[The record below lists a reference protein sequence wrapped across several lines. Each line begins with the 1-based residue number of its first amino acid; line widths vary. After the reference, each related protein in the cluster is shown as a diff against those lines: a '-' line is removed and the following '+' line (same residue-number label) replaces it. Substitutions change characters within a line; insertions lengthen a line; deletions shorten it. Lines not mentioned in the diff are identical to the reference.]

1 MNYQSLAF
9 FTGLFGSLHCV
20 VMCGPLVMSVPFTGS
35 IWFSLLQKFIYQI
48 GRILTYSLL
57 GFVAGSVGSLFNI
70 LGLQQILSFVSGVL
84 LILIAIY
91 HFSGHKR
98 TPNKTYLKLIGPLAK
113 FLGRWMSKPYGGFV
127 AGSLHGFIPCGMVY
141 MAVAGSLNTG
151 SAFAG
156 SEFMLYFGLGTTP
169 LSDAYNIYSGCDAAV
184 SRTAG
189 TDSSAIFSCWYTSY
203 KPFNKPS
210 DSLCIS
216 SRIVN
221 HLGARLQLIL

>member
-91 HFSGHKR
+91 HFSGNKT

-141 MAVAGSLNTG
+141 MAVAGSLNAG

-169 LSDAYNIYSGCDAAV
+169 LLMLTTFIPVVVRRFRAPQVLIPALFLVAGILLISRSLNLQIPYV
-184 SRTAG
+184 SAPVLSTTEAPV
-189 TDSSAIFSCWYTSY
+189 C
-203 KPFNKPS
+203 N
-210 DSLCIS
+210 
-216 SRIVN
+216 
-221 HLGARLQLIL
+221 

>member
-169 LSDAYNIYSGCDAAV
+169 LLMLTTFIPVVMRRFRAPQVLIPALFLVAGILLISRSLNLQIPYV
-184 SRTAG
+184 SAPVLSTTEAPV
-189 TDSSAIFSCWYTSY
+189 C
-203 KPFNKPS
+203 N
-210 DSLCIS
+210 
-216 SRIVN
+216 
-221 HLGARLQLIL
+221 

>member
-91 HFSGHKR
+91 HFSGNKR

-169 LSDAYNIYSGCDAAV
+169 LLMLTTFIPVVVRRFRAPQVLIPALFLVAGILLITRSLNLQIPYV
-184 SRTAG
+184 SAPVLSTTEAPV
-189 TDSSAIFSCWYTSY
+189 C
-203 KPFNKPS
+203 N
-210 DSLCIS
+210 
-216 SRIVN
+216 
-221 HLGARLQLIL
+221 

>member
-91 HFSGHKR
+91 HFSGNKR

-141 MAVAGSLNTG
+141 MAVAASLNTG

-169 LSDAYNIYSGCDAAV
+169 LLMLTTFIPVVVRRFRAPQVLIPALFLVAGILLITRSLNLQIPYV
-184 SRTAG
+184 SAPVLSTTEAPV
-189 TDSSAIFSCWYTSY
+189 C
-203 KPFNKPS
+203 N
-210 DSLCIS
+210 
-216 SRIVN
+216 
-221 HLGARLQLIL
+221 

>member
-169 LSDAYNIYSGCDAAV
+169 LLMLTTFIPVVMRRFRAPQVLIPALFLVAGILLISRSLHLQIPYV
-184 SRTAG
+184 SAPVLSTTEAPV
-189 TDSSAIFSCWYTSY
+189 C
-203 KPFNKPS
+203 N
-210 DSLCIS
+210 
-216 SRIVN
+216 
-221 HLGARLQLIL
+221 

>member
-9 FTGLFGSLHCV
+9 FTGLFGSFHCV

-91 HFSGHKR
+91 HFSGNKR

-141 MAVAGSLNTG
+141 MAVAGSLNAG

-169 LSDAYNIYSGCDAAV
+169 LLMLTTFIPVVVRRFRAPQVLIPALFLVAGILLITRSLNLQFPYV
-184 SRTAG
+184 SAPVLSTTEAPV
-189 TDSSAIFSCWYTSY
+189 C
-203 KPFNKPS
+203 N
-210 DSLCIS
+210 
-216 SRIVN
+216 
-221 HLGARLQLIL
+221 